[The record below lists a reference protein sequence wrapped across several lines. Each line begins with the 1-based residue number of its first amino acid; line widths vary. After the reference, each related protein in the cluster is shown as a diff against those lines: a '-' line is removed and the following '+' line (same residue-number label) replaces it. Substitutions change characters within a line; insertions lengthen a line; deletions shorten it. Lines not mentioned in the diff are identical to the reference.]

1 MHMNCFL
8 KPYTLDMDAATGTKY
23 CVKNTKIRALTKA
36 SVLCSCS
43 ASAVT
48 IFEIYSYGRPILFP
62 FYTLKK
68 KYK

>member
-48 IFEIYSYGRPILFP
+48 IFE
-62 FYTLKK
+62 
-68 KYK
+68 KYV